1 MAQTVNSQITLI
13 PGNLIVGTNLAA
25 EYIRVTNTTGAS
37 ATTVDL
43 TFTPVAKFAETPAV
57 VGVPLL
63 TPGSS
68 SATKKITSWYVK
80 SQSATT
86 VTITVVVDAAA
97 GAGKDNTI
105 TMAAVLIGPQAWK

>member
-1 MAQTVNSQITLI
+1 MDQTVNSQITLI

-57 VGVPLL
+57 VGAPLL
-63 TPGSS
+63 TPSS
-68 SATKKITSWYVK
+68 GSATKKIASWYVK

-86 VTITVVVDAAA
+86 VTVTVVVDAAA
-97 GAGKDNTI
+97 GNEENNTI